1 MRFLGLIL
9 AATLLFSVSS
19 IASAADEVVFSSEK
33 TKRVLIEETDLQ
45 ALSVKMKKDKLG
57 LVLMFHAEDC
67 DYCAR
72 LEAQQ
77 LQPML
82 RSGNYDDRVLIRKIL
97 IDGADDIVNF
107 NGQTV
112 SADQLATLYEASL
125 TPTLVFLDASGEEI
139 VERILGYT
147 TPDFF
152 GFYLDKAIDKL
163 SDIVSSNVDK

>member
-1 MRFLGLIL
+1 MKFMGLVL
-9 AATLLFSVSS
+9 AATLLFSLGN
-19 IASAADEVVFSSEK
+19 IGSAASDTDSVADK

-45 ALSVKMKKDKLG
+45 TLSVEMKEKKLG
-57 LVLMFHAEDC
+57 LVVMFHAEDC
-67 DYCAR
+67 EYCAR
-72 LEAQQ
+72 LEAEQ

-82 RSGNYDDRVLIRKIL
+82 RSGNYDDKVLIRKVL

-112 SADQLATLYEASL
+112 SAEQLATLYEASL
-125 TPTLVFLDASGEEI
+125 TPTLVFLNAKGEEM
-139 VERILGYT
+139 VERILGYN

-163 SDIVSSNVDK
+163 HDIVSTGVDK